1 MKINI
6 IGNRRNELLKR
17 NEVIFS
23 ISHDGSPT
31 PSRIE
36 VRREI
41 ARILRVNAERVYVR
55 KIESVTGTATSI
67 GEAHIYDSQDQ
78 ARVIEP
84 EYIIRRNTQQAK
96 EGEG

>member
-1 MKINI
+1 MKISVISNK
-6 IGNRRNELLKR
+6 RNELLKR

-23 ISHDGSPT
+23 ISHNGSPT

-41 ARILRVNAERVYVR
+41 ARILKVDAERVYIR
-55 KIESVTGTATSI
+55 KIESVTGAAASI

-78 ARVIEP
+78 AKIIEP
-84 EYIIRRNTQQAK
+84 EHIIRRNTQQNK
-96 EGEG
+96 GG